1 MSSEI
6 SMKDLSVHDIHLENA
21 FVYAIDTNLKVFAEA
36 INVLSKISDQ
46 ILLQPLADSLIL
58 TAYNSTK
65 SAFAKIVLSSNFF
78 SRFETPSNNEQN
90 LNGEVYCRIST
101 RNIGTKNVHLP
112 SFENCQLE
120 LDPSADFAIIHME
133 QENTQI
139 RKVYV
144 LPMREH
150 TTICDNV
157 FTEKQRL
164 KNKMAT
170 QAKVLLNLFGGFDCK
185 EVRLDAS
192 ANKLTAHR
200 YIVREDLSRVRK
212 TDVTIPIDHFEKFYI
227 HVDTRIVISLRELR
241 SILHF
246 GNICGFT
253 LNLHF
258 DRPGRPMIVAI
269 DENID
274 LTAEFVLAT
283 MDDFDAQQN
292 QLPIYATKVTDS
304 QDFYTTERK
313 PVFGQE
319 YFRQLRIATNNFF
332 GIPELNLSKVTKTLE
347 PVKDV
352 ASATE
357 NFIRKENTELFPKL
371 AAISWGGMGGYL
383 YGRRKGFI
391 KKYFY
396 TSIGLLV
403 MTAFC
408 YPNETIRVVRTGFEH
423 SKMTW
428 EEFKKSPDPDEK

>member
-6 SMKDLSVHDIHLENA
+6 SMKDLSVQDIHLENA

-101 RNIGTKNVHLP
+101 RSALHIFKDIGTKNVHLP

-192 ANKLTAHR
+192 EKKFTAHR

-212 TDVTIPIDHFEKFYI
+212 TDVTIPTEHFEKFYI
-227 HVDTRIVISLRELR
+227 HVETRIVISLRELR

-269 DENID
+269 DENMD

-283 MDDFDAQQN
+283 MDDFDAQPQTQHTSSQQN
-292 QLPIYATKVTDS
+292 QLSSTQSTSNQQQES
-304 QDFYTTERK
+304 QTPNIQK
-313 PVFGQE
+313 LG
-319 YFRQLRIATNNFF
+319 IAKR
-332 GIPELNLSKVTKTLE
+332 LNLN
-347 PVKDV
+347 P
-352 ASATE
+352 
-357 NFIRKENTELFPKL
+357 RQKENQMPQHCASF
-371 AAISWGGMGGYL
+371 S
-383 YGRRKGFI
+383 
-391 KKYFY
+391 
-396 TSIGLLV
+396 
-403 MTAFC
+403 
-408 YPNETIRVVRTGFEH
+408 
-423 SKMTW
+423 
-428 EEFKKSPDPDEK
+428 